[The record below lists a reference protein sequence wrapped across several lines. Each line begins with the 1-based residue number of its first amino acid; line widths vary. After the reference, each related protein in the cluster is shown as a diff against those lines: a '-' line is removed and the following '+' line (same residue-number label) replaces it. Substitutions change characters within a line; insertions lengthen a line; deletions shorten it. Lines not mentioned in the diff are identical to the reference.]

1 MRAWMTGWSR
11 ADYFWIAVI
20 AAIVVGLTV
29 GDGVSAAV
37 AVATS
42 GTLLG
47 QIARTIHMLTS
58 GYWLAAF
65 PILGIA
71 AFRFVALARD

>member
-1 MRAWMTGWSR
+1 MRAWLIGWSR
-11 ADYFWIAVI
+11 EDCFWIALI
-20 AAIVVGLTV
+20 AAIIVGLTV

-37 AVATS
+37 AATNT
-42 GTLLG
+42 GTVLG
-47 QIARTIHMLTS
+47 QTARTIHSLTS